1 MNRKF
6 QSQNSL
12 CWCQSR
18 VAPIKQKTIPVLE
31 LLAALIGVRQSKY
44 IVKNLTVASI
54 ETWMWSDSKIV
65 LSWLITEGTLK
76 KCFADKIQAIKQATP
91 KSKWNYCPTE
101 NNPADLLTRGIPAK
115 LLEINSLWF
124 NGPPWL
130 KEDSST
136 WPVWTCQ
143 KTEIKESNE
152 YIGGLVCSIRAEQ
165 TDPSILNIIDLER
178 FSDLDKLIRVT
189 ALVIKFIKVCKGT
202 QLKRG
207 NLITTQEYNNA
218 KQMLIKAQ
226 QTI

>member
-1 MNRKF
+1 MEDITCLSKVSIPRQYIALNGSNLQLHVFCDSSPKAYGAVAYLRSEYGVSKPIIAMLV
-6 QSQNSL
+6 SKN
-12 CWCQSR
+12 R
-18 VAPIKQKTIPVLE
+18 VAPIKQKNIPVLE
-31 LLAALIGVRQSKY
+31 LLAVLIGARLSKY

-54 ETWMWSDSKIV
+54 ATWMWSDSKIV

-76 KCFADKIQAIKQATP
+76 MCVADKIQATS

-115 LLEINSLWF
+115 LLEINWLWF

-143 KTEIKESNE
+143 KTEIKESDE

-165 TDPSILNIIDLER
+165 TDPSILNIIDL
-178 FSDLDKLIRVT
+178 
-189 ALVIKFIKVCKGT
+189 
-202 QLKRG
+202 
-207 NLITTQEYNNA
+207 
-218 KQMLIKAQ
+218 
-226 QTI
+226 

>member
-1 MNRKF
+1 M
-6 QSQNSL
+6 
-12 CWCQSR
+12 
-18 VAPIKQKTIPVLE
+18 
-31 LLAALIGVRQSKY
+31 
-44 IVKNLTVASI
+44 
-54 ETWMWSDSKIV
+54 
-65 LSWLITEGTLK
+65 ITEGTLK

-115 LLEINSLWF
+115 LLDINSLWF

-143 KTEIKESNE
+143 KTKTKESNE
-152 YIGGLVCSIRAEQ
+152 YIGGLLCSIRAEQ

-178 FSDLDKLIRVT
+178 FSDPDKLIRVT